1 MQRWLKPPRVQV
13 KTMWPKKTGV
23 GIRVLVGV
31 TVGKGVKV
39 GKGVG
44 VGVPVISGT
53 IVGLK
58 EAVIKVYTAMTGAG
72 ISLDIQYPDNKIRI
86 IKTTQVPTI
95 ATKILP
101 GDLFNFPGNPL
112 SILPTAT
119 NWYDCTRHSR

>member
-1 MQRWLKPPRVQV
+1 
-13 KTMWPKKTGV
+13 MWPERTGV

-31 TVGKGVKV
+31 KVGKGVKVDNGVKV
-39 GKGVG
+39 GKGVK

-58 EAVIKVYTAMTGAG
+58 EAVIKVYTGMTGAG
-72 ISLDIQYPDNKIRI
+72 IFLDIQYPDSKIRI

-101 GDLFNFPGNPL
+101 GDFFALPGNPL
-112 SILPTAT
+112 TILPTAT
-119 NWYDCTRHSR
+119 NWYDCMRQPR